1 MSWFVW
7 YVVAFVVVTAIA
19 IAIWTMP
26 AVREKRDLRRGMN
39 SPAARKKEAIE
50 DIAAS
55 GPVSQATRNRIS
67 GAGPERKAM

>member
-19 IAIWTMP
+19 IAVWTLP
-26 AVREKRDLRRGMN
+26 AIKEKRDLRRGM
-39 SPAARKKEAIE
+39 SSLGARKQEAVE

-55 GPVSQATRNRIS
+55 GPVSHATRDRIS
-67 GAGPERKAM
+67 GIETERKAV